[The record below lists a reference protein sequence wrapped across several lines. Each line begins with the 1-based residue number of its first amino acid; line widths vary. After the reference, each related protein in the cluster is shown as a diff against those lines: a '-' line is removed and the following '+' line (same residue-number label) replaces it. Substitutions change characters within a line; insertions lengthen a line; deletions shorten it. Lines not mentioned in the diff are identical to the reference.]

1 MAKRYWLWKGKAF
14 CSLRKENHF
23 LWEKKMS
30 PTSLL
35 SKTINTDINK
45 SLPKRRQH
53 CAQFHSQHI
62 YLWEENLLFSSFISG
77 SLPLRRCKNK
87 EKKSVA
93 RAAEKCWW
101 GTFHQ
106 LYNTQSKS
114 KQGLLILMKQNFGK
128 KLQQTQKGSVCKEMM
143 CHLQSAVLKT
153 NSILTQ

>member
-106 LYNTQSKS
+106 LYNTQTKVKARLWWSKTLARNCNKHKKDLFVKRWCVTCS
-114 KQGLLILMKQNFGK
+114 LL
-128 KLQQTQKGSVCKEMM
+128 C
-143 CHLQSAVLKT
+143 
-153 NSILTQ
+153 